1 MPNTTV
7 INQPLNGN
15 LGDYLIS
22 CLEDA
27 DFDIANIIVAFAKN
41 SGVLRLKPALE
52 QFKARGAEINIF
64 VELTS
69 MAHHTKP

>member
-27 DFDIANIIVAFAKN
+27 DFDIANIIVAFA
-41 SGVLRLKPALE
+41 
-52 QFKARGAEINIF
+52 
-64 VELTS
+64 
-69 MAHHTKP
+69 

>member
-41 SGVLRLKPALE
+41 SGVLRLKLVV
-52 QFKARGAEINIF
+52 QKSIF
-64 VELTS
+64 LLELTS